1 MSLKPGADMQVTFA
15 DWKQP
20 VQESHDVPM
29 TRSTSF
35 SLFSHSG
42 SVSSTASLEAHL
54 LQGSSPSDTGHYQ
67 LFGAGHSI
75 QAPSLSLL
83 QGLPIMRSMGIH
95 V

>member
-1 MSLKPGADMQVTFA
+1 MQVTFA
-15 DWKQP
+15 DWKP
-20 VQESHDVPM
+20 VIQEPHDVAM

-54 LQGSSPSDTGHYQ
+54 LQGSSPNDAGHYQ
-67 LFGAGHSI
+67 LFGAGQGL

-83 QGLPIMRSMGIH
+83 QGLPIMRPMGIH